1 MKKHILPKPVL
12 ACAAALAMALPLAP
26 ALAMD
31 GHSEAADV
39 AEEIG
44 EPIGQFGGSYTCED
58 GDHGLYL
65 ELWLASMGEET
76 AEVYGVLGFFPI
88 LSGVDGRSGL
98 VAGSFEVTGT
108 LTRAT
113 KGISLT
119 PGQWIVQP
127 EGYGAAGLEGTI
139 DSREDGN
146 LVITGKPVVPGAPD
160 FCSDLV
166 ATGFAPLLVE
176 EEAYAEGAEEA
187 TAGAAEEES
196 GGY

>member
-1 MKKHILPKPVL
+1 MKKHLLPKPVL
-12 ACAAALAMALPLAP
+12 ACAAAVAMALPFAP

-31 GHSEAADV
+31 GHMEAAGDA
-39 AEEIG
+39 AEAAEDIA

-65 ELWLASMGEET
+65 ELWLSSMGEET

-108 LTRAT
+108 ITRET

-119 PGQWIVQP
+119 PGEWIVRP
-127 EGYGAAGLEGTI
+127 EGYGAASLEGTI

-160 FCSDLV
+160 FCGDLIV
-166 ATGFAPLLVE
+166 TGFAPLLVE
-176 EEAYAEGAEEA
+176 EGAYAEGAEKEI
-187 TAGAAEEES
+187 EE
-196 GGY
+196 